1 MPRVKDKVRLSAGRD
16 LKVAGS
22 LNMPG
27 APQTLGP
34 LVPTVLQTKYYYL
47 CFRGG
52 KNKALETKDLLCDY
66 HLQ

>member
-1 MPRVKDKVRLSAGRD
+1 
-16 LKVAGS
+16 
-22 LNMPG
+22 MPG

-66 HLQ
+66 HLQWVESEFVL